1 MILQWCKAPDV
12 GLPAPDIVFYMRVS
26 PEAAARR
33 GGYGEERYEKA
44 EFQRTVS
51 ANFDKLQGG
60 NWVVIDADQP
70 IEQIHQQVGGGG
82 GGKNKW
88 TPAWQWRSLPLS
100 LLVAWEVIPMAW
112 AMGPRC
118 SQPTRAATPFP
129 KISLMLPA

>member
-82 GGKNKW
+82 G
-88 TPAWQWRSLPLS
+88 
-100 LLVAWEVIPMAW
+100 
-112 AMGPRC
+112 
-118 SQPTRAATPFP
+118 
-129 KISLMLPA
+129 

>member
-1 MILQWCKAPDV
+1 MRQCSRKLTQTVQHPFPGPVILQWCKAPDV

-70 IEQIHQQVGGGG
+70 IGQIHQQVGGGEDG
-82 GGKNKW
+82 N
-88 TPAWQWRSLPLS
+88 
-100 LLVAWEVIPMAW
+100 
-112 AMGPRC
+112 
-118 SQPTRAATPFP
+118 
-129 KISLMLPA
+129 